1 MIYAITYKDYKGNRQ
16 VMFDRDQALIV
27 NGADLANQKFVE
39 AKDRIANLLDGSPV
53 QKKIGLFKSEL
64 VRTEYPLEKIAFWR
78 QCLQTLEIVPH
89 FIKFEGKK

>member
-27 NGADLANQKFVE
+27 NGSDLANQKFVE
-39 AKDRIANLLDGSPV
+39 TQDRLAELLDGSPAR
-53 QKKIGLFKSEL
+53 KKVGMFKREL
-64 VRTEYPLEKIAFWR
+64 VRTEYPLEKISFWR
-78 QCLQTLEIVPH
+78 QCLQTLEIVPY